1 MDRDKDTSESEG
13 TGQPSEASETSR
25 HTHDLLL
32 NENNLE
38 RTSESFPDSTVVNQE
53 TSSDDGPHGPISN
66 LETPGIDRGD
76 ITRLMEDE
84 ILRTTGPWTVV
95 PGGQLIVVFESV
107 KLVITN
113 DSENTM
119 LQVETTQTLEGPVLW
134 QPS

>member
-1 MDRDKDTSESEG
+1 MDKEKDTAESEG
-13 TGQPSEASETSR
+13 MGQPSQAPETSR
-25 HTHDLLL
+25 HTHALPL
-32 NENNLE
+32 NDNNLE
-38 RTSESFPDSTVVNQE
+38 QLSESLPYGTAVNQE
-53 TSSDDGPHGPISN
+53 TSSDNGSHGPISN

-76 ITRLMEDE
+76 ITRLMEDR

-113 DSENTM
+113 DSENAM
-119 LQVETTQTLEGPVLW
+119 LQVETPQTLEGPISW